1 MIIAFDTETTGLP
14 DFKARSSDPSQPHLV
29 HLAMVLCRDDGAEVE
44 AHNVIIKP
52 DGWVI
57 PDEVA
62 QIHGITTA
70 MALERG
76 IPEADAVAMFV
87 VAQAKASLRVAHNES
102 FDRRIM
108 RIAMTRAGMERADIE
123 AIEARPSYCTCI
135 NATPIVNLP
144 PTPKMLAAGFTKP
157 KQAKLAECIKHFFDE
172 DLTGAHDALV
182 DVRACA
188 RVFFHLRS
196 LQEIAA

>member
-1 MIIAFDTETTGLP
+1 MILFFDTETTGLP
-14 DFKARSSDPSQPHLV
+14 DFKARSNDPSQPHLV
-29 HLAMVLCRDDGAEVE
+29 QLAMLLCDDAGAEIE

-62 QIHGITTA
+62 RIHGITTA
-70 MALERG
+70 IALEKG
-76 IPEADAVAMFV
+76 IPETDAVAMFV
-87 VAQAKASLRVAHNES
+87 LAQAKAGLRVAHNES

-108 RIAMTRAGMERADIE
+108 RIAMTRAGIDRPDIE
-123 AIEARPSYCTCI
+123 AIEARASYCTCTK
-135 NATPIVNLP
+135 ATPIVNLP
-144 PTPKMLAAGFTKP
+144 PTARMLAAGFTKA
-157 KQAKLAECIKHFFDE
+157 KQAKLSECIIHFFNEELD
-172 DLTGAHDALV
+172 GAHDALV

-196 LQEIAA
+196 LQELAA